1 MPAVRIGALVNTRA
15 GRARRDP
22 VLVERLHRHVPAE
35 RLRATRSTEEIAP
48 ALDVLRKADVDT
60 LVVVGGDGSVGGTL
74 GVLVERW
81 PAAAWPRVL
90 LAPGG
95 TVNTISRSLG
105 ATGTPE
111 TLLERLCRSP
121 ECFAESRRPLVR
133 VTPADGASRS
143 GMIFANGVAVRWLEL
158 YYEDSPLG
166 VVGATQVV
174 ARIAGS
180 ALVGGGL
187 ARRVFA
193 PVAARIE
200 LDEHPLDCDRFTV
213 VAASSVLHIG
223 LGFQPFHTAGSDPE
237 RFHFAITNAP
247 ARRLVR
253 ELPALRAGKPTP
265 GSCVTHHSVR
275 RARLR
280 FETPQAWS
288 IDADLHPKTR
298 ELELSATPP
307 LRFLTSAKR
316 P

>member
-1 MPAVRIGALVNTRA
+1 VRVGTLVNTRA

-22 VLVERLHRHVPAE
+22 GLVDRLRRHVPAE
-35 RLRATRSTEEIAP
+35 RLHATRSVEEIGP
-48 ALDVLRKADVDT
+48 ALDALHDAGVDT
-60 LVVVGGDGSVGGTL
+60 LAVVGGDGSVGGTL

-81 PAAAWPRVL
+81 PAENWPRVL

-95 TVNTISRSLG
+95 SVNTIARSLG

-111 TLLERLCRSP
+111 TLVERLCRTP
-121 ECFAESRRPLVR
+121 DAFTESRRPLIR
-133 VTPADGASRS
+133 ATPEDAAPRA

-158 YYEDSPLG
+158 YYHDSPLG

-180 ALVGGGL
+180 ALVGGEL
-187 ARRVFA
+187 AQRVFA
-193 PVAARIE
+193 PTAARIE
-200 LDEHPLDCDRFTV
+200 LDGSPLDCDHFTV

-223 LGFQPFHTAGSDPE
+223 LGFRPFYTAGSDPE
-237 RFHFAITNAP
+237 RFHFAITSAP

-253 ELPALRAGKPTP
+253 EFPMLRIGRVQP
-265 GSCVTHHSVR
+265 GSCVTHHSTR
-275 RARLR
+275 RAHLR

-288 IDADLHPKTR
+288 IDADLHPATT

-307 LRFLTSAKR
+307 LRFLVRGKR
-316 P
+316 Q